1 MPLADNA
8 LLESSPFDA
17 SQLPSSVRRVLSLLG
32 RLKVGT
38 LELST
43 PEGAVLRYG
52 SGQAPVSRITIK
64 NWDALSNTLKSGDIG
79 FAESYMAD
87 LWRSDDLAGLLRL
100 FIANRKAIEDVIYGH
115 WLGRLSYR
123 IKHLLNR
130 NTRKNSKKN
139 IHAHYDLGNSFYEI
153 WLDASMNYSSALFEG
168 NHNKPLQD
176 AQLSK
181 VARALRMVDINP
193 GARLLE
199 IGCGWGALAQMASET
214 FGAKVTGVT
223 LSIEQLEFAQKRM
236 KTCGQENSTDLRLED
251 YRDIKDAPFDAIC
264 SIEMFEAV
272 GHEYWDS
279 YFESISKL
287 LKPGAR
293 ACIQSI
299 VIDESLFERYL
310 HSTDFIQQYIFPG
323 GCLPSASEFRKRAAQ
338 AGLEVVDELC
348 FGPDYAE
355 TLRRWR
361 SDFMSR
367 VDEILS
373 IGFDDRFVKLWEF
386 YLAYCEAA
394 FDESNIDVI
403 QFTLR
408 KVH

>member
-79 FAESYMAD
+79 FAEAYMAD

-100 FIANRKAIEDVIYGH
+100 FIANRKGIEDVIYGH

-181 VARALRMVDINP
+181 VARALRMVDMKP

-223 LSIEQLEFAQKRM
+223 LSVEQLEFAQKRM

-361 SDFMSR
+361 SDFMRR
-367 VDEILS
+367 VNEILS

>member
-79 FAESYMAD
+79 FAEAYMAD

-100 FIANRKAIEDVIYGH
+100 FIANRKGIEDVIYGH

-181 VARALRMVDINP
+181 VARALRMVDIKP

-223 LSIEQLEFAQKRM
+223 LSVEQLEFAQKRM

-361 SDFMSR
+361 SDFMRR
-367 VDEILS
+367 VNEILS

>member
-1 MPLADNA
+1 
-8 LLESSPFDA
+8 
-17 SQLPSSVRRVLSLLG
+17 
-32 RLKVGT
+32 
-38 LELST
+38 
-43 PEGAVLRYG
+43 
-52 SGQAPVSRITIK
+52 
-64 NWDALSNTLKSGDIG
+64 
-79 FAESYMAD
+79 
-87 LWRSDDLAGLLRL
+87 
-100 FIANRKAIEDVIYGH
+100 
-115 WLGRLSYR
+115 
-123 IKHLLNR
+123 
-130 NTRKNSKKN
+130 
-139 IHAHYDLGNSFYEI
+139 
-153 WLDASMNYSSALFEG
+153 
-168 NHNKPLQD
+168 
-176 AQLSK
+176 
-181 VARALRMVDINP
+181 
-193 GARLLE
+193 
-199 IGCGWGALAQMASET
+199 MASET

-223 LSIEQLEFAQKRM
+223 LSVEQLEFAQKRM

-361 SDFMSR
+361 SDFMRR
-367 VDEILS
+367 VNEILS

-408 KVH
+408 KVN

>member
-52 SGQAPVSRITIK
+52 CGQAPVSRITIK

-79 FAESYMAD
+79 FAEAYMAD

-181 VARALRMVDINP
+181 VARALRMVDMKP

-223 LSIEQLEFAQKRM
+223 LSVEQLEFAQKRM

-361 SDFMSR
+361 SDFMRR
-367 VDEILS
+367 VNEILS

>member
-79 FAESYMAD
+79 FAEAYMAD

-223 LSIEQLEFAQKRM
+223 LSVEQLEFAQKRM

-361 SDFMSR
+361 SDFMRR
-367 VDEILS
+367 VNEILS

>member
-100 FIANRKAIEDVIYGH
+100 FIANRKGIEDVIYGH

-153 WLDASMNYSSALFEG
+153 WLDALMNYSSALFEG

-181 VARALRMVDINP
+181 VARALRMVDIKP

-223 LSIEQLEFAQKRM
+223 LSVEQLEFAQKRM

-361 SDFMSR
+361 SDFMRR
-367 VDEILS
+367 VNEILS

>member
-8 LLESSPFDA
+8 LVESSPFDA

-79 FAESYMAD
+79 FAEAYMAD

-100 FIANRKAIEDVIYGH
+100 FIANRKGIEDVIYGH

-223 LSIEQLEFAQKRM
+223 LSVEQLEFAQKRM

-348 FGPDYAE
+348 FGLDYAE

-361 SDFMSR
+361 SDFMRR
-367 VDEILS
+367 VNEILS

>member
-361 SDFMSR
+361 SDFMRR
-367 VDEILS
+367 VNEILS

>member
-153 WLDASMNYSSALFEG
+153 WLDALMNYSSALFEG

-181 VARALRMVDINP
+181 VARALRMVDIKP

-223 LSIEQLEFAQKRM
+223 LSVEQLEFAQKRM

-361 SDFMSR
+361 SDFMRR
-367 VDEILS
+367 VNEILS

>member
-52 SGQAPVSRITIK
+52 SGQAPMSRITIK

-79 FAESYMAD
+79 FAEAYMAD

-100 FIANRKAIEDVIYGH
+100 FIANRKGIEDVIYGH

-181 VARALRMVDINP
+181 VARALRMVDMKP

-223 LSIEQLEFAQKRM
+223 LSVEQLEFAQKRM

-338 AGLEVVDELC
+338 AGLEVVNELC

>member
-79 FAESYMAD
+79 FAEAYMAD

-100 FIANRKAIEDVIYGH
+100 FIANRKGIEDVIYGH

-223 LSIEQLEFAQKRM
+223 LSVEQLEFAQKRM

-361 SDFMSR
+361 SDFMRR
-367 VDEILS
+367 VNEILS

>member
-38 LELST
+38 LELTT

-52 SGQAPVSRITIK
+52 SRLAPVSRITIK
-64 NWDALSNTLKSGDIG
+64 NWEALSNTLKSGDIG
-79 FAESYMAD
+79 FAEAYMAN
-87 LWRSDDLAGLLRL
+87 LWSSDDLAGLLRL

-181 VARALRMVDINP
+181 VARALRMVDIKP

-223 LSIEQLEFAQKRM
+223 LSVEQLEFAQKRM

-361 SDFMSR
+361 GDFMSR

>member
-8 LLESSPFDA
+8 LVESSPFDA

-64 NWDALSNTLKSGDIG
+64 SWDALSNTLKSGDIG
-79 FAESYMAD
+79 FAEAYMAD

-100 FIANRKAIEDVIYGH
+100 FIANRKGIEDVIYGH

-223 LSIEQLEFAQKRM
+223 LSVEQLEFAQKRM

-361 SDFMSR
+361 SDFMRR
-367 VDEILS
+367 VNEILS

>member
-64 NWDALSNTLKSGDIG
+64 SWDALSNTLKSGDIG

-181 VARALRMVDINP
+181 VARALRMVDMKP

-223 LSIEQLEFAQKRM
+223 LSVEQLEFAQKRM

-361 SDFMSR
+361 SDFMRR
-367 VDEILS
+367 VNEILS